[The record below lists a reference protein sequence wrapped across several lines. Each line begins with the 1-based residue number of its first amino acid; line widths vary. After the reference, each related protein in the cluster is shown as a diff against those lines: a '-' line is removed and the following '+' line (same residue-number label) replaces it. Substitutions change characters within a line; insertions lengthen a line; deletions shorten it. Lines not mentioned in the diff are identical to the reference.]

1 MINQLLIFQ
10 KLYDLYLYTHKM
22 VAKFPKNQ
30 RFLISN
36 NLLQANLEM
45 IKLTIIANSK
55 PNRVEEQNQI
65 SLNLDLFRIYVRIA
79 KDLNFISIKKY
90 EYVSELINEI
100 GRMLTAW
107 KKTTKK

>member
-1 MINQLLIFQ
+1 
-10 KLYDLYLYTHKM
+10 M

-55 PNRVEEQNQI
+55 PNRIEEQNQI

-90 EYVSELINEI
+90 EYVAELINEI

-107 KKTTKK
+107 KKTTEK